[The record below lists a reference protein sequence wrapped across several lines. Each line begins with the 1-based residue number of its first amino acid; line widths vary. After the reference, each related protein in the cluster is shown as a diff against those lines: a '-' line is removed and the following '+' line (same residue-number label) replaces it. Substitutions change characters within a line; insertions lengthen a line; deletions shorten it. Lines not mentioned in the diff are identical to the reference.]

1 MREVCY
7 RHNTPLT
14 KQYCLIPNHLKLFQM
29 RKSKHLR
36 SLLLG
41 LIMLS
46 TSYASFC
53 GGIDG
58 SKLRV
63 MFRRTSE
70 IGTPTD
76 FIFETG
82 ENVKVVHVW
91 SGNELLT
98 SSGVVNQKAVITLK
112 FWSEGIKDL
121 RFYGDTDNGHT
132 NELIGK
138 LTILA
143 ENNSAINTPHDSRTR
158 QNRVASKPVES
169 IYPNNDPSLPISNY
183 NGIGTTPESW
193 NFINRISPHVVR
205 LCQSRGLPAS
215 VIVAMA
221 SFESTYGSSKAA
233 REHHNLFGLKDKGY
247 QYSTTMNSMAPKD
260 FSSFEDCLNFF
271 IDEVLLHRTAS
282 WKMDY
287 SEITRNY
294 QQRIRMGVNKED
306 AAIQLIEDLIG
317 KGYAQLDKT
326 VYASRVKRIVDAH
339 NLKRLD
345 IYSTNPSPNSQQ
357 QAIDQRALYP
367 RKR

>member
-1 MREVCY
+1 
-7 RHNTPLT
+7 
-14 KQYCLIPNHLKLFQM
+14 M
-29 RKSKHLR
+29 RKLKNLR

-41 LIMLS
+41 LIMLFIS
-46 TSYASFC
+46 NSSFC
-53 GGIDG
+53 GTIDG
-58 SKLRV
+58 SKLKV
-63 MFRRTSE
+63 AFRRTSE
-70 IGTPTD
+70 VGTPTD

-82 ENVKVVHVW
+82 ENVKIVHIW
-91 SGNELLT
+91 SGNERLT
-98 SSGVVNQKAVITLK
+98 SSKVINQKAVITIK
-112 FWSEGIKDL
+112 FLSEGIKDL
-121 RFYGDTDNGHT
+121 RFYGDTFDNGYT
-132 NELIGK
+132 SELIGK
-138 LTILA
+138 LTIVGTSPA
-143 ENNSAINTPHDSRTR
+143 ENSYSADIPRYTNRNSPSRSA
-158 QNRVASKPVES
+158 NKPVES
-169 IYPNNDPSLPISNY
+169 IYPNNDPSLPIANY

-233 REHHNLFGLKDKGY
+233 REHNNLFGLKDKGY

-271 IDEVLLHRTAS
+271 VDEVLLHRTAS

-306 AAIQLIEDLIG
+306 AAIKLIEDLIG

-345 IYSTNPSPNSQQ
+345 IYSTNPSNPSPNSQQ

>member
-1 MREVCY
+1 
-7 RHNTPLT
+7 
-14 KQYCLIPNHLKLFQM
+14 M
-29 RKSKHLR
+29 RKLKNLR

-41 LIMLS
+41 LIVLF
-46 TSYASFC
+46 TSYSSFC

-58 SKLRV
+58 SKLKV

-70 IGTPTD
+70 VGTPTD

-91 SGNELLT
+91 AGNDHLT
-98 SSGVVNQKAVITLK
+98 SSRVVNQKAVITIK
-112 FWSEGIKDL
+112 FLSEGTKDL
-121 RFYGDTDNGHT
+121 RFYGDTFDNGHT
-132 NELIGK
+132 NELVGK

-143 ENNSAINTPHDSRTR
+143 DDNISPISTPTHDSRSRPNHTP
-158 QNRVASKPVES
+158 SKPVES

-193 NFINRISPHVVR
+193 SFINRISPHVVR

-233 REHHNLFGLKDKGY
+233 REHNNLFGLKDKGY

-317 KGYAQLDKT
+317 KGSAQLDKT